1 MQMMSFLKTAFC
13 YFVAFNIVFAPK
25 VCFGAVSEH
34 VKIAQ
39 KLLNETVSILK
50 EKDKTSDEKKQILIE
65 RYVKNIDFDWNAKMA
80 LGRLFL
86 QLPQNEQKKYL
97 IEYKKFITYTWLSKL
112 GQNILDGVNMK
123 IKEKSSKINEN
134 EEYVTL
140 LIKLDNSEIYEAVL
154 RTKLSNGV
162 FKILNINIEGI
173 DLAAAYRADFLSY
186 IEQHDGNP
194 KNIIKYLE
202 DQNKRIKKTSN
213 FEIPK

>member
-1 MQMMSFLKTAFC
+1 
-13 YFVAFNIVFAPK
+13 
-25 VCFGAVSEH
+25 
-34 VKIAQ
+34 
-39 KLLNETVSILK
+39 
-50 EKDKTSDEKKQILIE
+50 
-65 RYVKNIDFDWNAKMA
+65 MA